1 VTDFRANWVKNKF
14 MPLLE
19 QETSDISHVI
29 ESLQRQIELIEDLKS
44 NEKSM
49 TKVKRTD
56 EQEISELKDRLERAR
71 KLADQ
76 LINSDHEPVPEKLTQ
91 IIEEL
96 ERAKEL
102 AKEIDENQSIELQ
115 EAEDESEVIAK
126 IREQQDKFE
135 ELEEIV
141 QHDEFSQLHRMEEA
155 VRSTEE
161 ELDADSEVGQ
171 AFSQAVSRIENQNAS
186 VINMKKTFESYES
199 KLRNELDEVKRRRE
213 NQVSTDNEERH
224 QLEAEIEISEK
235 IKSELRKL
243 RQQTS
248 VSEELS
254 ERINAA
260 IGEITDLEELLEE
273 SDKLKKKETGV
284 ESSSSSS

>member
-1 VTDFRANWVKNKF
+1 VTDFRANWVKNEF

-19 QETSDISHVI
+19 EETSDISHVI
-29 ESLQRQIELIEDLKS
+29 ESLQRQIELIEDLKE

-56 EQEISELKDRLERAR
+56 EQEISELNDRLNTAR

-76 LINSDHEPVPEKLTQ
+76 LMNDGNPVPENIPQ

-102 AKEIDENQSIELQ
+102 AEEIDENQSIELQ

-126 IREQQDKFE
+126 IREQQDRFE
-135 ELEEIV
+135 QLEEV
-141 QHDEFSQLHRMEEA
+141 VESDEFSQLHRMEEA
-155 VRSTEE
+155 VRSTAEV
-161 ELDADSEVGQ
+161 LDADSEVGQ
-171 AFSQAVSRIENQNAS
+171 AFSQALSRIENQNAS

-273 SDKLKKKETGV
+273 SDKLKKKETRV
-284 ESSSSSS
+284 ENSSSSS

>member
-1 VTDFRANWVKNKF
+1 MTDFRANWVKNKF

-19 QETSDISHVI
+19 EETSDISHVI
-29 ESLQRQIELIEDLKS
+29 ESLQRQIKLIEDLKE

-49 TKVKRTD
+49 SKVKRTD
-56 EQEISELKDRLERAR
+56 EQEISELNDRLKRAR

-76 LINSDHEPVPEKLTQ
+76 LMNDGNPVPENIPQ

-102 AKEIDENQSIELQ
+102 AEEIDENQSIELQ

-126 IREQQDKFE
+126 IREQQDRFE
-135 ELEEIV
+135 ELEEV
-141 QHDEFSQLHRMEEA
+141 VESDEFSQLHRMEEA
-155 VRSTEE
+155 VRSTAEA
-161 ELDADSEVGQ
+161 LNADSEVGQ
-171 AFSQAVSRIENQNAS
+171 AFSQALSRIENQNAS

-199 KLRNELDEVKRRRE
+199 KLRNELDEFKRRRE

-243 RQQTS
+243 RQQPS
-248 VSEELS
+248 VGEEPS

-273 SDKLKKKETGV
+273 SDKLKKKETSV
-284 ESSSSSS
+284 ENSSSSS